1 MKLVE
6 LLKQWRASAKLEDRA
21 AIWHEMLSLYTDQ
34 VFSIGIV
41 NATLQP
47 VVTSAKLAQHA
58 RDRPLRLR
66 SDLLS
71 RRLHAGHVLARRRP
85 DDAAL
90 HPLAHRRD
98 GADPAD
104 HLGAGLH
111 HHRAAA
117 RRLFRKLH
125 RRARAAGEGVDQEQ
139 IDILRKQ
146 YGFDQPPVL
155 RYFHWVGGMLHGD
168 FGYSFEYQ
176 LPVSDVVGDRLW
188 LTVLVSFVT
197 IIFTW
202 LIAFP
207 IGMYSATH
215 QYSWGD
221 YGLTFLGL
229 LGIAIPNFMLAL
241 ILMYFANIWF
251 GTSIGHL
258 MDPKYLNEPMSW
270 AKAKSILEHLWIP
283 VIIVGT
289 AGTAG
294 MIRRLRANL
303 LDELQKQYVMTAR
316 AKGLHPFKT
325 LVKYPLRM
333 ALNFFIS
340 DIGSILPAIIS
351 GAEITAIVLSL
362 ETTGPMLIKA
372 LQSQDMYL
380 AGSFLMF
387 LAFLTVIGVLISDLA
402 LALLDPRIRLQ
413 GGSTK

>member
-1 MKLVE
+1 MLRYIFWRILAMIPTLLIISALVFTIIE
-6 LLKQWRASAKLEDRA
+6 LPPGDYFESYIAELRAQGEAVDMAEIEELRA
-21 AIWHEMLSLYTDQ
+21 
-34 VFSIGIV
+34 
-41 NATLQP
+41 
-47 VVTSAKLAQHA
+47 
-58 RDRPLRLR
+58 
-66 SDLLS
+66 
-71 RRLHAGHVLARRRP
+71 
-85 DDAAL
+85 
-90 HPLAHRRD
+90 
-98 GADPAD
+98 
-104 HLGAGLH
+104 
-111 HHRAAA
+111 
-117 RRLFRKLH
+117 
-125 RRARAAGEGVDQEQ
+125 
-139 IDILRKQ
+139 Q

-155 RYFHWVGGMLHGD
+155 RYFHWVAGMLQGD

-176 LPVSDVVGDRLW
+176 LPVNEVVGDRLW

-197 IIFTW
+197 ILFTW
-202 LIAFP
+202 LVAFP
-207 IGMYSATH
+207 IGIYSATH

-229 LGIAIPNFMLAL
+229 IGIAIPNFMFAL

-258 MDPKYLNEPMSW
+258 MDQKYLAEPMSW
-270 AKAKSILEHLWIP
+270 EKAKSILEHLWIP
-283 VIIVGT
+283 VLIVGT

-303 LDELQKQYVMTAR
+303 LDELQKQYVVTAH
-316 AKGLHPFKT
+316 AKGLHPFRA

-387 LAFLTVIGVLISDLA
+387 LAFLTVIGVLISDIA

>member
-1 MKLVE
+1 MLRYIFWRIAAMIPTLLIISALVFTIIE
-6 LLKQWRASAKLEDRA
+6 LPPGDYFESYIAELRA
-21 AIWHEMLSLYTDQ
+21 Q
-34 VFSIGIV
+34 
-41 NATLQP
+41 
-47 VVTSAKLAQHA
+47 
-58 RDRPLRLR
+58 
-66 SDLLS
+66 
-71 RRLHAGHVLARRRP
+71 
-85 DDAAL
+85 
-90 HPLAHRRD
+90 
-98 GADPAD
+98 
-104 HLGAGLH
+104 
-111 HHRAAA
+111 
-117 RRLFRKLH
+117 
-125 RRARAAGEGVDQEQ
+125 GEGVDMAEIEQ
-139 IDILRKQ
+139 LRVQ
-146 YGFDQPPVL
+146 YGFDKPPVL
-155 RYFHWVGGMLHGD
+155 RYFYWVGGMLEGD

-176 LPVSDVVGDRLW
+176 LPVNDVVGDRLW
-188 LTVLVSFVT
+188 LTVLVSLFT

-202 LIAFP
+202 VIAFP
-207 IGMYSATH
+207 IGIYSATH

-229 LGIAIPNFMLAL
+229 IGIAIPNFMFAL

-258 MDPKYLNEPMSW
+258 MDPQYLSQSMSW
-270 AKAKSILEHLWIP
+270 AKAKSIAEHMWIP
-283 VIIVGT
+283 VLIVGT

-303 LDELQKQYVMTAR
+303 LDELQKQYVVTAR
-316 AKGLHPFKT
+316 AKGLHPFRT

-333 ALNFFIS
+333 SLNFFVS

-387 LAFLTVIGVLISDLA
+387 LAFLTVIGVLISDIA
-402 LALLDPRIRLQ
+402 LGFLDPRIRLQ